1 MGQQSYMLKVHWQD
15 SSVERSLNEL
25 QTNFTDREACLLY
38 INRLPALLQAKGYIS
53 ASLDSMYVDSNFAN
67 VFLFAGRKYQWK
79 TLNVDAI
86 EPALLNNIGYRDRL
100 FTSQLVNFSN
110 VQQLQQRLLQWL
122 ENNGYP
128 FASLWLDDVTL
139 EGDSISAQMKLAKG
153 PLYHIDSIRVFGNV
167 NIRNQ
172 FLQRYLEMPAGAIFR
187 RNQLQQISQRIL
199 QLPYLQEEDPWNV
212 SMLGTGAILNLY
224 LKPRKSSQLSGLV
237 GFLPANDQ
245 LGGNRMLVTGDFN
258 LQLRNSFGMGEALG
272 VTWQQ
277 IQVQSPRL
285 QLRYEQ
291 PFMFG
296 SAFGSNLHFELFKKD
311 SSFLNL
317 NFRAG
322 VQYAFGGNRSGR
334 VFYHSFSTTLLTI
347 DSMLIRSTRRLPD
360 QIDQRTTQLGMDYE
374 WFNTDYRFNPRKGSE
389 LRFLGMA
396 GIRTIRVNNNIAS
409 ISDPLQ
415 PGKTFGSLY
424 DSLDMRATTLRM
436 TLQAAHF
443 FKTGKQTTLKTGV
456 QAGWVAS
463 PLIFR
468 NELFQMGGFKTLRGF
483 DEESI
488 FASQYGIF
496 TAEYRVLTGLNSY
509 LFAFA
514 DLGWVRNNSM
524 IANTTNRFLGSGLG
538 ISFENKAGLF
548 NLAFAFGK
556 RNDQPMNLRQSKIHF
571 GYVNFF

>member
-1 MGQQSYMLKVHWQD
+1 MGQQWYVLKVHWQD
-15 SSVERSLNEL
+15 SMVEHSLNEL

-38 INRLPALLQAKGYIS
+38 INRLPALLQAKGYIT
-53 ASLDSMYVDSNFAN
+53 ASLDSMYVDSTFAN
-67 VFLFAGRKYQWK
+67 VFLFTGRKYQWK

-86 EPALLNNIGYRDRL
+86 EPALLNSIGYRDRL
-100 FTSQLVNFSN
+100 FTSQVVSFGN

-128 FASLWLDDVTL
+128 FASLRLDSVVL
-139 EGDSISAQMKLAKG
+139 EGDRITAQMKLDKG

-172 FLQRYLEMPAGAIFR
+172 FLQRYLEMPAGTIFR

-199 QLPYLQEEDPWNV
+199 QLPYLQEEDPWNI

-389 LRFLGMA
+389 LRFIGMA
-396 GIRTIRVNNNIAS
+396 GIRTIRVNNNISS

-424 DSLDMRATTLRM
+424 DSLNMRATTLRM

-443 FKTGKQTTLKTGV
+443 FKTGKQTTLKTGI

-496 TAEYRVLTGLNSY
+496 TTEYRLLTGLNSY

-514 DLGWVRNNSM
+514 DLGWVRNNSK
-524 IANTTNRFLGSGLG
+524 IANTTHRFLGSGLG
-538 ISFENKAGLF
+538 ISFENKAGVF

-556 RNDQPMNLRQSKIHF
+556 RNDQSVNLRQSKIHF

>member
-172 FLQRYLEMPAGAIFR
+172 FLQRYLEIPAGAIFR